1 MTTVTSLDGRPQ
13 DWLTGGMALL
23 ALALAPQ
30 IRFLIAADHSVR
42 AIESLLTSIYDK
54 NRL

>member
-23 ALALAPQ
+23 ALAPQ
-30 IRFLIAADHSVR
+30 IRVLIAADHSVP

-54 NRL
+54 K

>member
-23 ALALAPQ
+23 ALTPQ
-30 IRFLIAADHSVR
+30 NRFLIAADHSVR
-42 AIESLLTSIYDK
+42 AIESLLTSISDK